1 MKLEK
6 ETLDKMISA
15 CNLSI
20 EEILQLNI
28 KFWISK
34 KYTVFPI
41 KYNSIDVIKSYVLN
55 DDTIILTTEEQFLK
69 YQLN

>member
-20 EEILQLNI
+20 EDIINMNI

-34 KYTVFPI
+34 KYTVFPT
-41 KYNSIDVIKSYVLN
+41 KYNSIDVIKTYVLN